1 MFGYFSFGF
10 NPIRSFIARKSQLSS
25 ALTNKVSTQR
35 DLFVA
40 KLSIHFFPCFAF
52 RDFCFAGGRRTGF
65 PLAGFLGGN
74 GGGRTRLRRRLVH
87 IFEYVSIHSFNQSSL
102 WSFDCFY
109 LAKSSVYL
117 EHHCDFVN
125 SGTSAT
131 AGKLNSTI
139 TKGYKKILGKF

>member
-1 MFGYFSFGF
+1 MFGYFSFGV
-10 NPIRSFIARKSQLSS
+10 NPIRSFIASKSQLSS

-65 PLAGFLGGN
+65 PLDGLLGGN
-74 GGGRTRLRRRLVH
+74 GGGRNRLGRRLAH

-109 LAKSSVYL
+109 DKSSPILPCTSNIIVIFWIPVL
-117 EHHCDFVN
+117 RRRRVN
-125 SGTSAT
+125 
-131 AGKLNSTI
+131 
-139 TKGYKKILGKF
+139 